1 MASLFIASSYSFPS
15 SSLVLRKN
23 PPIKFSP
30 LPKHPF
36 GRRTHLPFS
45 LTSTPRSIKP
55 LRSSNKDDPEG
66 QPPSS
71 SSVAVVSEK
80 QDDGDDAQNSGL
92 AAEVELGEENDSG
105 ERENQQEMDWKLDEE
120 FKKFMGNPSIEAAI
134 KLEKKR
140 ADRKLK
146 ELDRESSDNPV
157 VGLFNRVV
165 RDSLAREKER
175 LEKAEEAFKAL
186 DLNKLKNCFGFDTF
200 YATDVRRFGDG
211 GIFIGNLRRPIEE
224 VIPKLEKK
232 LSEAAGR
239 EVVLWFMEEK
249 ANDITKQVCMV
260 QPKAEMDLQF
270 ESTKLSTPWGYISSI
285 VLCVATF
292 GTIALMSGFFL
303 KPNAT
308 FDDYLA
314 DVVPLFSGFVT
325 ILGVSEIATR
335 VTAAR
340 YGVKLS
346 PSFLVPSNWTGCLGV
361 MNNYESLLPNKKAL
375 FDIPVAR
382 TASAYITSLVLAVA
396 AFIADGSFNGGDNAL
411 YIRPQFFYNN
421 PLLSFIQFVI
431 GPYTDD
437 LGNVLPYAVE
447 GVGVPVDPLAFAGLL
462 GMVVTSLNLLPCG
475 RLEGGRIAQALFGRN
490 IATLLSF
497 GTSLLLGIG
506 GLSGS
511 VLCLAWGLFA
521 TFFRGGE
528 EVPATDEITPLG
540 DDRYAWGFVLALIC
554 FLTLFPNGGGTFSSS
569 FFSDPFFRGDL

>member
-1 MASLFIASSYSFPS
+1 MATLFTTPYSCSSWALQKTQNHMPS
-15 SSLVLRKN
+15 T
-23 PPIKFSP
+23 P
-30 LPKHPF
+30 LFKHPF
-36 GRRTHLPFS
+36 AQKNHLSSFLFS
-45 LTSTPRSIKP
+45 RQKPKRHCKFSVKAEQENENPST
-55 LRSSNKDDPEG
+55 
-66 QPPSS
+66 SS

-80 QDDGDDAQNSGL
+80 DDTQKRDLS
-92 AAEVELGEENDSG
+92 AEGELERKGESESE
-105 ERENQQEMDWKLDEE
+105 EREKQQELDWKTDEE

-146 ELDRESSDNPV
+146 DLDRESSDNPIV
-157 VGLFNRVV
+157 EFLNRVV

-175 LEKAEEAFKAL
+175 LEKAEETFKAL

-200 YATDVRRFGDG
+200 FATDVRRFGDG

-224 VIPKLEKK
+224 VVPKLEQK

-249 ANDITKQVCMV
+249 TDDITKQVCMV

-270 ESTKLSTPWGYISSI
+270 ESTKLSTPLGYVSA
-285 VLCVATF
+285 VALCVTTF

-303 KPNAT
+303 KPDAT
-308 FDDYLA
+308 FDDYIA
-314 DVVPLFSGFVT
+314 DVVPLFGGFLS

-335 VTAAR
+335 VTTAR

-382 TASAYITSLVLAVA
+382 TASAYLTSLVLAVA
-396 AFIADGSFNGGDNAL
+396 AFVADGSFNGGDNAL

-475 RLEGGRIAQALFGRN
+475 RLEGGRIAQAMFGRST
-490 IATLLSF
+490 ASLLSF
-497 GTSLLLGIG
+497 GTSFLLGIG

-528 EVPATDEITPLG
+528 EVPAKDEITPLG

-569 FFSDPFFRGDL
+569 FFSDPFFRNDL

>member
-15 SSLVLRKN
+15 SSFVLRKN
-23 PPIKFSP
+23 PPINFSP

-55 LRSSNKDDPEG
+55 LSSSNKDDPEG

-80 QDDGDDAQNSGL
+80 QDDGDDAQKSGL

-314 DVVPLFSGFVT
+314 NVVPLFSGFVT

-528 EVPATDEITPLG
+528 EVPAKDEITPLG